1 MPKTFGA
8 GKLRHVIKLQQKTET
23 PNTYGEPTITWT
35 DVSSS
40 VRANVVPIS
49 GSETFNDPQMTSQEI
64 KEFHIRYRS
73 GLTPKDRIV
82 WNNISYNIE
91 EIKNEDERNRK
102 LVITAVRI
110 NT

>member
-8 GKLRHVIKLQQKTET
+8 GQLRHVIKIQRKTVT
-23 PNTYGEPTITWT
+23 RDTYGAEVPTWT

-49 GSETFNDPQMTSQEI
+49 GSETFNNPQMTSQEL

-73 GLTPKDRIV
+73 GIKLKDRIV
-82 WNNISYNIE
+82 YNNITYNIE
-91 EIKNEDERNRK
+91 EIIDEDERRRK
-102 LVITAVRI
+102 LVLTAIKV